1 MCDSFGLP
9 TQDDMFMLLESFLT
23 NLLHVVMLG
32 TYMKELHKMVYLQN
46 RHYLETS
53 SEMRQDSVNFPDKE
67 NETHQAPNI
76 RDYTKLKPYHKAHDN
91 APTK

>member
-9 TQDDMFMLLESFLT
+9 TQDDMFMHSESFLA
-23 NLLHVVMLG
+23 NLLRVVCLG
-32 TYMKELHKMVYLQN
+32 TYMELHKMVYLQN
-46 RHYLETS
+46 RRYLETS

-67 NETHQAPNI
+67 NETRQAPNT